1 MAKQPEVLTDDDDNV
16 AEEYVIV
23 DTPVVEKPE
32 TKPEEDEDDDEER
45 PGKETDDD
53 EENDGLDDDEDR
65 EAIRQRRRQEKR
77 ERKERREKAIGR
89 DKTELNFLRQRN
101 DELERRVMA
110 IEGFT
115 HKSTVTSLDN
125 QIREAVQEAETA
137 ERIIAKAVEA
147 GNGEDVTKALKYRDQ
162 AMARAQQLYTQK
174 QAAEAPQPRQPEVDN
189 AVAHYAKEFIENNKW
204 YNPQGA
210 DEDSAIVL
218 AIDNR
223 LMQEGFD
230 PRSEEY
236 WEELNTRVK
245 RRLPEKFAAS
255 EPKPERKPTG
265 NPPVGSGREH
275 APTTTRRE
283 VYISPERKAAM
294 QEAGVWDD
302 PVLRK
307 RYIKR
312 YEEYDRNN
320 RDN

>member
-1 MAKQPEVLTDDDDNV
+1 MAKQPELLTENEDKDD
-16 AEEYVIV
+16 EYVIV
-23 DTPVVEKPE
+23 DEPIVEKPE
-32 TKPEEDEDDDEER
+32 EKLEEDDDEE
-45 PGKETDDD
+45 KSSSKASDEDD

-65 EAIRQRRRQEKR
+65 EAIRERRRQEKR

-125 QIREAVQEAETA
+125 QIREAMQEAETA

-162 AMARAQQLYTQK
+162 AMTRAQQLYNQK
-174 QAAEAPQPRQPEVDN
+174 QAAEVPQQRQPEIDN
-189 AVAHYAKEFIENNKW
+189 AVAHYAKEFIDNNKW

-223 LMQEGFD
+223 LMQEGYD

-236 WEELNTRVK
+236 WEELNSRVK
-245 RRLPEKFAAS
+245 RRLPEKFESAPRA
-255 EPKPERKPTG
+255 ERKPTG
-265 NPPVGSGREH
+265 SPPVGSGREH
-275 APTTTRRE
+275 APTTTRKE
-283 VYISPERKAAM
+283 IYISPERKAAM
-294 QEAGVWDD
+294 MEAGVWDD

-320 RDN
+320 RDK